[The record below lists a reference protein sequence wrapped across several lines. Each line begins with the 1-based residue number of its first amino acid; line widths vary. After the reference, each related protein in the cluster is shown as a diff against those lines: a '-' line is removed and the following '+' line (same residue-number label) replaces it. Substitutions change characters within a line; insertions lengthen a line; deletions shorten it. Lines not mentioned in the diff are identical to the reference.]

1 MSNTAYYEKPKS
13 EADTKEMCVS
23 TDIVALDSR
32 MLESIVP
39 A

>member
-1 MSNTAYYEKPKS
+1 MSDTTYHEKP
-13 EADTKEMCVS
+13 ENETGTNEICVS

-39 A
+39 T